1 MIAQTPTP
9 PQSYIAPLL
18 ATLPPNARLL
28 VQAGARDGDLARA
41 YRDIYPASSWLAV
54 EDDAAHAQQA
64 RAYADRVHQADLDS
78 TGEAF
83 YRQLEWA
90 DGWIFDATLENLR
103 HPDRVLAQV
112 RRVIQCDACI
122 VARVANSAHWQAPAR
137 APRHPM
143 ALDATLA
150 LLRGA
155 GFRIASGV
163 LLDPGTLPAEL
174 DTALRLRAAS
184 EGADPGPLL
193 EAARPSHYLIK
204 AVPA

>member
-1 MIAQTPTP
+1 MNQQTPTP
-9 PQSYIAPLL
+9 QQPYVAPFF

-28 VQAGARDGDLARA
+28 VQAGAANGELARA

-54 EDDAAHAQQA
+54 EHDPARAQQA
-64 RAYADRVHQADLDS
+64 RAYADRVQQADLD
-78 TGEAF
+78 TAGDAF

-90 DGWIFDATLENLR
+90 DGWVFDATLENLR
-103 HPDRVLAQV
+103 DPAQVLAKV
-112 RRVIQCDACI
+112 RRVIQFDACI
-122 VARVANSAHWQAPAR
+122 VARVANSAHWQAPAV

-155 GFRIASGV
+155 GFRVAGGI
-163 LLDPGTLPAEL
+163 LLDPETLPAEL
-174 DTALRLRAAS
+174 ETALRLRAARD
-184 EGADPGPLL
+184 GADPAPLL
-193 EAARPSHYLIK
+193 EALRPSHYLLK